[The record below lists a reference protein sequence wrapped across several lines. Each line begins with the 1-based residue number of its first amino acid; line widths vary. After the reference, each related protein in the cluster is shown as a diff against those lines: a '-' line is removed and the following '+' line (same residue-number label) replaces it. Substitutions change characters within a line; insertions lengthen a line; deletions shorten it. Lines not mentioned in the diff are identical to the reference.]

1 MITTTTPATPVAL
14 VTGAFG
20 GIGQATA
27 LTLAAAGWRVYA
39 AGRDLAK
46 SSALAAQALAAGLQ
60 IAPIVLDVTDERT
73 IESAIGEIGR
83 EAGRLDVLV
92 NNAGFGVFGA
102 VTDITP
108 AQIRQQFETN
118 VIGAVATSRA
128 ALPLMHRN
136 GQGRII
142 NISSVLGRLVLP
154 ATGVYAASKF
164 ALEALSDAM
173 RQEFTLLGP
182 QFHVIVI
189 EPSFIK
195 TGFADHARSA
205 DPSDQSASLYGA
217 FNAQARR
224 FLSKRT
230 EHAPGPQVVA
240 DVVLKAARARRPKAR
255 YGVTATVPFL
265 LTLRRLTPDGLFD
278 AVLLRLAGL
287 HKRQPAAT
295 TAHER

>member
-1 MITTTTPATPVAL
+1 MITTTTPVTKVAL
-14 VTGAFG
+14 ITGAFG

-27 LTLAAAGWRVYA
+27 LTLAAAGWTVYA

-46 SSALAAQALAAGLQ
+46 STTLRAQAQATGLQ
-60 IAPIVLDVTDERT
+60 IAPVVLDVTDERS
-73 IESAIGEIGR
+73 IDAAIGQIAR
-83 EAGRLDVLV
+83 EAGRLDLLV
-92 NNAGFGVFGA
+92 NSAGFGVFGA
-102 VTDITP
+102 VTDISPT
-108 AQIRQQFETN
+108 QIRQQFETN

-195 TGFADHARSA
+195 TGFADHARSI

-217 FNAQARR
+217 FNGQARR
-224 FLSKRT
+224 FLTTRT
-230 EHAPGPQVVA
+230 EHAPGPEVVA
-240 DVVLKAARARRPKAR
+240 EVVLKAASARRPKAR

-265 LTLRRLTPDGLFD
+265 LTLRKLIPDALFD
-278 AVLLRLAGL
+278 TMLLTLVGLRKRKPAV
-287 HKRQPAAT
+287 AT
-295 TAHER
+295 ARER

>member
-1 MITTTTPATPVAL
+1 MITKNTSATKVAL

-27 LTLAAAGWRVYA
+27 LTLAAAGWTVYA
-39 AGRDLAK
+39 SGRDLAK
-46 SSALAAQALAAGLQ
+46 SSALLAQARASGLP
-60 IAPIVLDVTDERT
+60 IAPLVLDVTDQAT
-73 IESAIGEIGR
+73 IESAIGQIAR
-83 EAGRLDVLV
+83 EGGRLDVLV

-102 VTDITP
+102 VTDISP

-154 ATGVYAASKF
+154 STGVYAASKF

-182 QFHVIVI
+182 QFQVIVI

-195 TGFADHARSA
+195 TGFADHASVA
-205 DPSDQSASLYGA
+205 DHSDQRASLYGT
-217 FNAQARR
+217 FDAQARR
-224 FLSKRT
+224 FLTTRI
-230 EHAPGPQVVA
+230 EQAPGPQVVA
-240 DVVLKAARARRPKAR
+240 DVVLRAASARRPKAR

-265 LTLRRLTPDGLFD
+265 LTLRTLTPDGLFD
-278 AVLLRLAGL
+278 TILLALAGL
-287 HKRQPAAT
+287 RGRNIASANANEP
-295 TAHER
+295 